1 TDVSG
6 LRVGDDVRVA
16 GVRVGRVDAIDV
28 YGPHAEVTFRLDRE
42 QVVYGN
48 TLAAVTYQNLIG
60 QRYLG
65 LSLSD
70 FGDPAPLAPGARI
83 PLEHTQPS
91 FDLSGLLD
99 GFQPL
104 FSTLDPDDVDNLTAA
119 LIRAL
124 QGDDGAIAAL
134 ISQTAT
140 LAQTFDGSDR
150 I

>member
-1 TDVSG
+1 
-6 LRVGDDVRVA
+6 
-16 GVRVGRVDAIDV
+16 
-28 YGPHAEVTFRLDRE
+28 
-42 QVVYGN
+42 
-48 TLAAVTYQNLIG
+48 QNLIG

-150 I
+150 ILGALIDNLAAVMTTMAEQSGAVQTTITQTRKLFDGLEARR